1 MPRQV
6 PCLLEVTGGTDM
18 ALKWLIVADDLTG
31 AADCAIAFAKEGVAA
46 AVGWG
51 DCAENTDGHPPVF
64 SYDTNS
70 RGLTRD
76 TALARHREVLGMLHE
91 EGTALFK
98 KIDSTLRGQPAAE
111 TVAVFESLRARHG
124 SVLGIMAPAFP
135 ATGRTTQDGRI
146 HVGGEPL
153 EQTEVW
159 QREHS
164 YPNADLVQVMATAG
178 IEAENVP
185 LATVRAGAQS
195 LRTALNEIA
204 SKGNRVAVCDALTED
219 DLVRIAD
226 ASLPVRSNVFW
237 IGSAGLA
244 HALAKA
250 TRGESVGP
258 IPAPVTDK
266 GALVVVG
273 SLAHASRSAAKVLS
287 TLPGLR
293 YVPVE
298 PEILLSETADTDR
311 AALVDQIVTA
321 LQAGE
326 DVLVEIL
333 VSGTPDLALGPCLA
347 DRLADLLKPTAPL
360 ASGLA
365 ATGGETAAALL
376 ARFGVNGIRLV
387 DEVEPGVSLGL
398 TLGDLSIPI
407 VTKAGAFGSENTL
420 KHVVQRLRTIRQE
433 GKLA

>member
-1 MPRQV
+1 M
-6 PCLLEVTGGTDM
+6 G
-18 ALKWLIVADDLTG
+18 AKWLIVADDLTG

-51 DCAENTDGHPPVF
+51 DCAEDTGGLPPVF
-64 SYDTNS
+64 SYDANS
-70 RGLTRD
+70 RGLTGPD
-76 TALARHREVLGMLHE
+76 ALARHCDVLGKLHG

-98 KIDSTLRGQPAAE
+98 KVDSTLRGQPAAE
-111 TVAVFESLRARHG
+111 TVAVFEALRSR
-124 SVLGIMAPAFP
+124 SRPVLGIMSPAFP
-135 ATGRTTQDGRI
+135 ATGRTTRDGRV

-164 YPNADLVQVMATAG
+164 YPDADLVRVLATAG
-178 IEAENVP
+178 IEAEKVP
-185 LATVRAGAQS
+185 LATVRAGAEA
-195 LRTALNEIA
+195 LRAALDGIA
-204 SKGNRVAVCDALTED
+204 SRGDRVAVCDAETED
-219 DLVRIAD
+219 DLARIAE

-250 TRGESVGP
+250 TRGEAVGT
-258 IPAPVTDK
+258 IPTAVTGN

-273 SLAHASRSAAKVLS
+273 SLARASRSAAKVLS
-287 TLPGLR
+287 ALPGLR
-293 YVPVE
+293 HVPIE
-298 PEILLSETADTDR
+298 PELLLSETAVTDR
-311 AALVDQIVTA
+311 ATLVDRVTAA

-333 VSGTPDLALGPCLA
+333 VNGAPDLALGPCLA
-347 DRLADLLKPTAPL
+347 DRLADLLRPAAPH

-407 VTKAGAFGSENTL
+407 VTKAGAFGNENTL
-420 KHVVQRLRTIRQE
+420 AHVVRRLRTIRQE

>member
-1 MPRQV
+1 M
-6 PCLLEVTGGTDM
+6 G
-18 ALKWLIVADDLTG
+18 AKWLIVADDLTG

-51 DCAENTDGHPPVF
+51 DCAEDTGGLPPVF

-70 RGLTRD
+70 RGLSGQD
-76 TALARHREVLGMLHE
+76 ALTKHREVLGKLHV

-111 TVAVFESLRARHG
+111 TIAVFETLRSQHG
-124 SVLGIMAPAFP
+124 SVLGIMSPAFP
-135 ATGRTTQDGRI
+135 ATGRTTQDGRV

-164 YPNADLVQVMATAG
+164 YPSADLVQVLAMAG
-178 IEAENVP
+178 IKSDKVP
-185 LATVRAGAQS
+185 LATIRSGAEA
-195 LRTALNEIA
+195 LRTAFNGIA
-204 SKGNRVAVCDALTED
+204 SKGDRVAVCDAETED
-219 DLVRIAD
+219 DLARIAE
-226 ASLPVRSNVFW
+226 ASMPVRSNVFW

-244 HALAKA
+244 HALARA
-250 TRGESVGP
+250 TRGEAVGTVP
-258 IPAPVTDK
+258 TPVTDN

-273 SLAHASRSAAKVLS
+273 SLARASRTAAKVLS
-287 TLPGLR
+287 SLPGLR
-293 YVPVE
+293 HVPVE
-298 PEILLSETADTDR
+298 PELLLGERSDADRT
-311 AALVDQIVTA
+311 ALVEQVSA
-321 LQAGE
+321 SLRAGE

-333 VSGTPDLALGPCLA
+333 VNGTPDLGLGPCLA
-347 DRLADLLKPTAPL
+347 DRLADLLKPAAPH

-376 ARFGVNGIRLV
+376 AGFGVNGIHLV
-387 DEVEPGVSLGL
+387 DEVEPGVSLGV
-398 TLGDLSIPI
+398 TLGNLSIPI
-407 VTKAGAFGSENTL
+407 VTKAGAFGNENTL
-420 KHVVQRLRTIRQE
+420 AHVVQRLRTIRQE

>member
-1 MPRQV
+1 MR
-6 PCLLEVTGGTDM
+6 
-18 ALKWLIVADDLTG
+18 AKWLIVADDLTG
-31 AADCAIAFAKEGVAA
+31 AADCAIAFAREGVAA

-51 DCAENTDGHPPVF
+51 EGAEATGGHPPVF
-64 SYDTNS
+64 SYDANS
-70 RGLTRD
+70 RGLTASD
-76 TALARHREVLGMLHE
+76 ALAKHREVLGKLLE

-111 TVAVFESLRARHG
+111 TVAVFEALRTPHG
-124 SVLGIMAPAFP
+124 SILGVMAPAFP
-135 ATGRTTQDGRI
+135 ATGRTTENGRVK
-146 HVGGEPL
+146 VGGGPL

-164 YPNADLVQVMATAG
+164 YPNADLVQILATAG

-185 LATVRAGAQS
+185 LATVRAGTET
-195 LRTALNEIA
+195 LRAALIEIA
-204 SKGNRVAVCDALTED
+204 SKGNRVAVCDAVTED
-219 DLVRIAD
+219 DLVRIAE
-226 ASLPVRSNVFW
+226 ASLPVRNNVFW

-250 TRGESVGP
+250 TQGEAVGP
-258 IPAPVTDK
+258 IPAPVTGK

-273 SLAHASRSAAKVLS
+273 SLARASRSAAKVLS

-293 YVPVE
+293 HVPVD
-298 PEILLSETADTDR
+298 PELLLTETTGADRD
-311 AALVDQIVTA
+311 ALVDQITA
-321 LQAGE
+321 SLVAGE

-333 VSGTPDLALGPCLA
+333 VNGTPDLALGPCLA
-347 DRLADLLKPTAPL
+347 DRLADLLKPASPH